1 MYHINSYGH
10 LSFSLS
16 LFRRRGGVA
25 RVKQR
30 EKKRNA
36 IPSHTGRA
44 VDTVAHTRV
53 AIRHFFGLPDS
64 ERQRDMRTE
73 R

>member
-1 MYHINSYGH
+1 MTIS
-10 LSFSLS
+10 LSFSRS
-16 LFRRRGGVA
+16 FVAGGVA

-53 AIRHFFGLPDS
+53 AIRHFSGLPDS